1 MRRTW
6 GCSVPGQ
13 MGIRK
18 KHQVVENVAVDQ
30 VLILMLPSSSS
41 VRLSSVVALQLLVTI
56 QMVVRSTVAV
66 TMTMMMMTKMA
77 VMGDEN
83 DKVAEAAALLPG
95 GGGGGG
101 GADGDDNN
109 CDHGL
114 IVMTTENCEFGIH
127 V

>member
-1 MRRTW
+1 
-6 GCSVPGQ
+6 
-13 MGIRK
+13 
-18 KHQVVENVAVDQ
+18 
-30 VLILMLPSSSS
+30 
-41 VRLSSVVALQLLVTI
+41 
-56 QMVVRSTVAV
+56 
-66 TMTMMMMTKMA
+66 MMMTKMA

-101 GADGDDNN
+101 GADSDDNN